1 MVNDLYENPP
11 NRVDR
16 AGEPHRLPIDCSG
29 KPAPHPAPMK
39 RLLIAGF
46 ALISTLFSCALFSQ
60 ATRQEENVDEAIERG
75 RYLALG
81 VAMCVDC
88 HTPKMSNDLLDTT
101 KLLMGAEISTVPL
114 EPIADWVG
122 YAPAIAGLPNYSVDE
137 VVEVLT
143 TGTIGNT
150 YLRPP
155 MPVYRMNEEDARAIA
170 LYLQALGPGQ
180 EEQK

>member
-1 MVNDLYENPP
+1 MNHQSASHPF
-11 NRVDR
+11 NRYD
-16 AGEPHRLPIDCSG
+16 
-29 KPAPHPAPMK
+29 K
-39 RLLIAGF
+39 
-46 ALISTLFSCALFSQ
+46 ALFAVLFLVLIGLATLQLSHADSTSRISAAQ
-60 ATRQEENVDEAIERG
+60 ATRIEQG
-75 RYLALG
+75 RHLVEQ

-101 KLLMGAEISTVPL
+101 KLLMRAEISTVPL

>member
-1 MVNDLYENPP
+1 M
-11 NRVDR
+11 NRF
-16 AGEPHRLPIDCSG
+16 P
-29 KPAPHPAPMK
+29 
-39 RLLIAGF
+39 IAGS
-46 ALISTLFSCALFSQ
+46 ALISTLFTCALFSQ
-60 ATRQEENVDEAIERG
+60 ATVQEEIADQAIEKG
-75 RYLALG
+75 RYLAFG

-88 HTPKMSNDLLDTT
+88 HTPKMSNDLLDSTR
-101 KLLMGAEISTVPL
+101 LLMGTEIRTTPL
-114 EPIADWVG
+114 EPVADWAA

-170 LYLQALGPGQ
+170 LYLKSLAPGQ
-180 EEQK
+180 EELN

>member
-1 MVNDLYENPP
+1 MSDLDENPP

-16 AGEPHRLPIDCSG
+16 TGESHTVSFVRSGNPIL
-29 KPAPHPAPMK
+29 HPAPMK
-39 RLLIAGF
+39 RYTIAGSN
-46 ALISTLFSCALFSQ
+46 LISTLFTCVLFSQ
-60 ATRQEENVDEAIERG
+60 TNVQEQNTDEAIERG
-75 RYLALG
+75 RYLAFG

-101 KLLMGAEISTVPL
+101 QLLMGAETRTAPL
-114 EPIADWVG
+114 EPVADWVSF
-122 YAPAIAGLPNYSVDE
+122 APAIAGLPNYSVDE

-155 MPVYRMNEEDARAIA
+155 MPVYRMNEDDARAIA
-170 LYLQALGPGQ
+170 LYLQSLAPGQ
-180 EEQK
+180 EEPD